1 MTTMATNKKK
11 IDNNIVLFRRLK
23 RTANVQNP
31 NVNYELLIVN
41 YEL

>member
-1 MTTMATNKKK
+1 MATNKQK

-23 RTANVQNP
+23 RSANVQNP
-31 NVNYELLIVN
+31 NVNYELLIMN

>member
-1 MTTMATNKKK
+1 MATNKQK

-31 NVNYELLIVN
+31 NVNYELLIMN

>member
-1 MTTMATNKKK
+1 MATNKQK
-11 IDNNIVLFRRLK
+11 IDNNIVLFRSLK

-31 NVNYELLIVN
+31 NVNYELLIMN